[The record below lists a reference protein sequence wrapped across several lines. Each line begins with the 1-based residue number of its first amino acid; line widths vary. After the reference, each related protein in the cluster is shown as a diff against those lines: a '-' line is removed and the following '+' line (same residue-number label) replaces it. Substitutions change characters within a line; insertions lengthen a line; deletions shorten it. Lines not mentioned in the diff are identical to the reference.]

1 MLQPDTAFLD
11 LLKARYGGA
20 VPAAGASMNAV
31 LENLLS
37 HRSVR
42 AFRPDTL
49 QEGVLE
55 TLVAAAQSAPT
66 SSNMQSWSVVAVRDP
81 DRKARLAELSA
92 RQGFI
97 RQAPLFLAFLADTS
111 RLDRLGQREGQA
123 LEGLQYLES
132 FLVAAVDAA
141 LAAQNAVVA
150 AESLGLG
157 TVYVGGL
164 RNRPEEVAA
173 ELGLPPG
180 VMAVFGLA
188 VGVPDGQVQTAI
200 KPRLPQS
207 LVLHH
212 ERYAVSA
219 DAEAAQVAAYDT
231 ALAGFSE
238 SQGMGA
244 GHGWVRRMLTRVAS
258 GASLSG
264 RDKMHGILQRLGF
277 PLR

>member
-1 MLQPDTAFLD
+1 MPQPDTAFLD
-11 LLKARYGGA
+11 LLEARYGGA
-20 VPAAGASMNAV
+20 VPAAEAPMNAV
-31 LENLLS
+31 LQNLLS

-42 AFRPDTL
+42 TFRPDAL
-49 QEGVLE
+49 PDGVLE
-55 TLVAAAQSAPT
+55 TLIAAAQSAPT
-66 SSNMQSWSVVAVRDP
+66 SSNMQSWSVVAIRDP
-81 DRKARLAELSA
+81 ERKARLAELAA

-111 RLDRLGQREGQA
+111 RLDRLGQREGQT

-141 LAAQNAVVA
+141 LAAQNVVVA

-157 TVYVGGL
+157 SVYVGAL

-188 VGVPDGQVQTAI
+188 VGVPDEQTPTAI

-212 ERYAVSA
+212 ELYAVA
-219 DAEAAQVAAYDT
+219 DEAARVATYDA
-231 ALAGFSE
+231 ALAEFSE
-238 SQGMGA
+238 RQGMGA
-244 GHGWVRRMLTRVAS
+244 GNGWVRRMLTRMAS

-264 RDKMHGILQRLGF
+264 RDKMQGILHRLGF

>member
-1 MLQPDTAFLD
+1 MPQPDTAFLD
-11 LLKARYGGA
+11 LLGARYGGA
-20 VPAAGASMNAV
+20 VPAAAEAPMNAV
-31 LENLLS
+31 LQNLLS

-42 AFRPDTL
+42 AFRPDAL
-49 QEGVLE
+49 PDGVLE
-55 TLVAAAQSAPT
+55 TLIAAAQSAPT
-66 SSNMQSWSVVAVRDP
+66 SSNMQSWSVVAIRDP
-81 DRKARLAELSA
+81 ERKVRLAELAA

-111 RLDRLGQREGQA
+111 RLDRLGQREGQT

-141 LAAQNAVVA
+141 LAAQNVVVA

-157 TVYVGGL
+157 SVYVGAL

-188 VGVPDGQVQTAI
+188 VGVPDEQVPTAI

-212 ERYAVSA
+212 ERYEVI
-219 DAEAAQVAAYDT
+219 DEAAQVTAYDG
-231 ALAGFSE
+231 ALAAFSE
-238 SQGMGA
+238 RQGMGA
-244 GHGWVRRMLTRVAS
+244 GNGWVRRMLTRVAS

-264 RDKMHGILQRLGF
+264 RDRMQGILHRLGF

>member
-1 MLQPDTAFLD
+1 MPQPDTVFLN

-20 VPAAGASMNAV
+20 VPMAGASMNAV
-31 LENLLS
+31 LQNLLS

-42 AFRPDTL
+42 AFRQDALPD
-49 QEGVLE
+49 GVLE
-55 TLVAAAQSAPT
+55 TLIAAAQSAPT
-66 SSNMQSWSVVAVRDP
+66 SSNMQSWSVVAIRD
-81 DRKARLAELSA
+81 DARKSRLAELAA

-111 RLDRLGQREGQA
+111 RLDRLGQREGQT

-141 LAAQNAVVA
+141 LAAQNVVVA

-157 TVYVGGL
+157 SVYVGAL

-188 VGVPDGQVQTAI
+188 VGVPDERVRADI

-212 ERYAVSA
+212 ERYAVV
-219 DAEAAQVAAYDT
+219 DEAAQVANYDA
-231 ALAGFSE
+231 ALAAFSE
-238 SQGMGA
+238 HQGMGS

-264 RDKMHGILQRLGF
+264 RDKMQGILHRLGF

>member
-1 MLQPDTAFLD
+1 MPQPDTAFLD
-11 LLKARYGGA
+11 LLGARYGGA
-20 VPAAGASMNAV
+20 VPAVAEAPMNAV
-31 LENLLS
+31 LQNLLS

-42 AFRPDTL
+42 AFRPDAL
-49 QEGVLE
+49 PDGVLE
-55 TLVAAAQSAPT
+55 TLIAAAQSAPT
-66 SSNMQSWSVVAVRDP
+66 SSNMQSWSVVAIRDP
-81 DRKARLAELSA
+81 ERKVRLAELAA

-111 RLDRLGQREGQA
+111 RLDRLGQREGQT

-141 LAAQNAVVA
+141 LAAQNVVVA

-157 TVYVGGL
+157 SVYVGAL

-188 VGVPDGQVQTAI
+188 VGVPDEQVPTAI

-212 ERYAVSA
+212 ERYEVI
-219 DAEAAQVAAYDT
+219 DEAAQVTAYDG
-231 ALAGFSE
+231 ALAAFSE
-238 SQGMGA
+238 RQGMGA
-244 GHGWVRRMLTRVAS
+244 GNGWVRRMLTRVAS

-264 RDKMHGILQRLGF
+264 RDRMQGILHRLGF

>member
-1 MLQPDTAFLD
+1 MKQPDTVFQD
-11 LLKARYGGA
+11 LLNARYGGA
-20 VPAAGASMNAV
+20 LPGAEAPVNAV
-31 LENLLS
+31 LANLLA

-42 AFRPDTL
+42 AFLSDDLPDGT
-49 QEGVLE
+49 VE

-66 SSNMQSWSVVAVRDP
+66 SSNMQSWSVIAIRDP
-81 DRKARLAELSA
+81 ARKARLAELSA

-97 RQAPLFLAFLADTS
+97 QQAPLFLAFLADTS
-111 RLDRLGQREGQA
+111 RLARLGEREGQA
-123 LEGLQYLES
+123 MDGLNYLES

-164 RNRPEEVAA
+164 RNRPEEVAV

-180 VMAVFGLA
+180 VMAVFGLC
-188 VGVPDGQVQTAI
+188 VGVPDPAVATAV

-207 LVLHH
+207 LVLHR
-212 ERYAVSA
+212 ERYTALP
-219 DAEAAQVAAYDT
+219 DAEATDIAGYDA
-231 ALAGFSE
+231 ALARFSE
-238 SQGMGA
+238 QQGMGA
-244 GHGWVRRMLTRVAS
+244 GHGWIRRMLTRVAS

-264 RDKMHGILQRLGF
+264 RDKMHAMLQRLGF

>member
-1 MLQPDTAFLD
+1 MKQPDTVFQD
-11 LLKARYGGA
+11 LLNARYGGA
-20 VPAAGASMNAV
+20 LPGAEAPVNAV
-31 LENLLS
+31 LANLLA

-42 AFRPDTL
+42 AFLSDDLPDGT
-49 QEGVLE
+49 VE

-66 SSNMQSWSVVAVRDP
+66 SSNMQSWSVIAIRDP
-81 DRKARLAELSA
+81 ARKARLAELSA

-97 RQAPLFLAFLADTS
+97 QQAPLFLAFLADTS
-111 RLDRLGQREGQA
+111 RLARLGEREGQA
-123 LEGLQYLES
+123 LDGLNYLES

-164 RNRPEEVAA
+164 RNRPEEVAV

-180 VMAVFGLA
+180 VMAVFGLC
-188 VGVPDGQVQTAI
+188 VGVPDPAVATAV

-207 LVLHH
+207 LVLHR
-212 ERYAVSA
+212 ERYTALP
-219 DAEAAQVAAYDT
+219 DAEATDIAGYDA
-231 ALAGFSE
+231 ALARFSE
-238 SQGMGA
+238 QQGMGA
-244 GHGWVRRMLTRVAS
+244 GHGWIRRMLTRVAS

-264 RDKMHGILQRLGF
+264 RDKMHAMLQRLGF